1 MLGLD
6 RTLVRAGERV
16 CVAVSGGA
24 DSVALLVGLVELQGQ
39 GTRDKGQGR
48 GKEADSL
55 GIVLSAAH
63 VHHGLRGEEADGDEA
78 FVREL
83 CGRLGVALTVFRVDT
98 AERMASEGEGLEE
111 AARELRYGALRGLDV
126 DVVATAHTLD
136 DQAETVVMKMLR
148 GAWTEGLAGVSAVVE
163 GRGSVE
169 AHVSES
175 RRGAA
180 GDTGVLRLRLE
191 DDGEKQATATARVV
205 RPMLG
210 VRRSE
215 VEAFLRERGQEWRE
229 DSSNRDL
236 SLMRNR
242 VRHELMPTLRG
253 FNPRVDEALAR
264 TAEIARDEEA
274 YWQAE
279 VARVVAQVVLPG
291 KPVRG
296 GGRAVGTGVGEAAC
310 AVEIARLSAMAP
322 ALRRRV
328 VRAVARQVGVG
339 VGYTLGAE
347 ETAKVLALAGFGGY
361 AGVLGKIGSRLEL
374 HGGLRVERSA
384 RELRF
389 WRAG

>member
-1 MLGLD
+1 MAMKMKLGLE
-6 RTLVRAGERV
+6 TALLRAGERV

-24 DSVALLVGLVELQGQ
+24 DSVALLVGLVEANTAGGQ
-39 GTRDKGQGR
+39 NKL
-48 GKEADSL
+48 AL
-55 GIVLSAAH
+55 GIVLSAVH

-83 CGRLGVALTVFRVDT
+83 CGRLGVPLTVFRVHT

-126 DVVATAHTLD
+126 DAVVTAHTLD

-163 GRGSVE
+163 GRGPVE

-175 RRGAA
+175 RRGAPSSAA
-180 GDTGVLRLRLE
+180 G
-191 DDGEKQATATARVV
+191 RVV

-215 VEAFLRERGQEWRE
+215 VEAFLRERGQGWRE

-242 VRHELMPTLRG
+242 VRHELMPVLRG

-279 VARVVAQVVLPG
+279 VARVLPQVVLPG

-310 AVEIARLSAMAP
+310 AVEIARLAAMAP

-339 VGYTLGAE
+339 LGAE